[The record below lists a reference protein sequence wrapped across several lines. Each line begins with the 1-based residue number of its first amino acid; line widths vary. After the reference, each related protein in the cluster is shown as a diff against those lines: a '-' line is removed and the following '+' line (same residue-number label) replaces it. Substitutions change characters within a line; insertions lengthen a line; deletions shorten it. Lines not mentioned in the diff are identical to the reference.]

1 MNYMYGIISGVPVPY
16 VLPQPDGCKL
26 GLTCPLQAGLTYTED
41 AVFPVL
47 KEYPTVCIFIIHLLN
62 YYSIVINYLV
72 RYLYS

>member
-1 MNYMYGIISGVPVPY
+1 MNYMYGVISGVPVPY

-47 KEYPTVCIFIIHLLN
+47 KEYPTVYSLPSLIF
-62 YYSIVINYLV
+62 YYSILNNFL
-72 RYLYS
+72 RFLYS